1 MLRLLIVTNLP
12 VLGFAQVGHAKS
24 LGKWWSDPVAV

>member
-1 MLRLLIVTNLP
+1 MLRLFIVTSHS
-12 VLGFAQVGHAKS
+12 VLGFAQVDHANS